1 MLRGETSG
9 FQISAMGVVL
19 DIDRS
24 ANIVKKLKL
33 SGVPNKIF
41 KNTAILKDTLSN
53 ASEVRFEGASIRMV
67 SGIFIWD
74 QVKK

>member
-1 MLRGETSG
+1 MIG
-9 FQISAMGVVL
+9 QW
-19 DIDRS
+19 
-24 ANIVKKLKL
+24 KKLKL
-33 SGVPNKIF
+33 TGAPYKIF

-67 SGIFIWD
+67 SGIWD

>member
-1 MLRGETSG
+1 
-9 FQISAMGVVL
+9 MGVVPL
-19 DIDRS
+19 HIDRS
-24 ANIVKKLKL
+24 VNIVKKLKL
-33 SGVPNKIF
+33 TGAPYKIF

-67 SGIFIWD
+67 SGIWD